1 MGPSLTQPE
10 SRPRTGLLFSV
21 VGPYLLAVI
30 GVAAALGLRL
40 LLSAAIGNRSPYLLF
55 ALAVLVAAS
64 YGGRGPG
71 LLATALGALTG
82 SYFFGHPRYSL
93 QIAWPDEAIPLGS
106 FILIGL
112 GATLFSDRLRS
123 ARRNAEIVAARNQ
136 EFLEKYRY
144 NLEAAKAG
152 TFDWNIATGEVQWSN
167 NM

>member
-71 LLATALGALTG
+71 VLAPAPGALTG
-82 SYFFGHPRYSL
+82 SYFFGPPPDSP
-93 QIAWPDEAIPLGS
+93 QIALPDGAVPLGS
-106 FILIGL
+106 FLLIRL
-112 GATLFSDRLRS
+112 GASF
-123 ARRNAEIVAARNQ
+123 V
-136 EFLEKYRY
+136 F
-144 NLEAAKAG
+144 
-152 TFDWNIATGEVQWSN
+152 
-167 NM
+167 

>member
-64 YGGRGPG
+64 YGGGGPG
-71 LLATALGALTG
+71 VLGTALRALSR
-82 SYFFGHPRYSL
+82 SYFFCHP
-93 QIAWPDEAIPLGS
+93 PDSPQNVLPGEASSPGPFLL
-106 FILIGL
+106 FGL
-112 GATLFSDRLRS
+112 GGALF
-123 ARRNAEIVAARNQ
+123 
-136 EFLEKYRY
+136 F
-144 NLEAAKAG
+144 
-152 TFDWNIATGEVQWSN
+152 
-167 NM
+167 